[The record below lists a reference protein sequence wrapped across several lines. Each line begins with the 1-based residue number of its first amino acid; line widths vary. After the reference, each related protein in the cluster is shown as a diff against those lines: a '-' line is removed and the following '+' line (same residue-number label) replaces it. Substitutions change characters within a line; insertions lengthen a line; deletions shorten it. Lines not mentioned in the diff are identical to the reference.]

1 MRHLLC
7 LKSLLQ
13 VAIKRHGLAGPARWL
28 LSCVLISLLALWQA
42 PALAE
47 PLASGQ
53 DPRDRISERA
63 WLDDPS
69 NSLGPEQVR
78 SMTWTPYSG
87 PLRRGFVNST
97 TWLRLK
103 IEPAPESQSSHP
115 DRQSRLVLR
124 ILPGHLDE
132 IALFDPRLA
141 GQPPPLAGDRQ
152 DIRQAEY
159 RSFNQNLVLAAP
171 SEPIEVLL
179 RLRTTGNHGIHV
191 EALGWDDLQ
200 DIERQ
205 QQVLIGA
212 VLAFLLTILGWAVS
226 AWWEQRDRVIGAFI
240 VQQLVS
246 IVFTLSLLGVFRAY
260 LPGWLSPQTIDL
272 ITSTMFPITAA
283 TVLWFHWHFM
293 REFKPPA
300 LGLRCVKWLAAATPL
315 ILLLM
320 WAGLMRLA
328 LALTMLV
335 TVLTPLL
342 LLLLAFFTGKP
353 APGEQPRLT
362 RRQLIAVYGLTLAIL
377 WNATLPAFGWLPS
390 PPWTMYSAI
399 AYGVVS
405 AMIFFTALRA
415 RVRAAETSR
424 QEAQLHLAVTEQ
436 GMRQEQEMRLEQ
448 EQFMTMLTHELTN
461 ALATAHLAIGSLAA
475 TSPMRGRGYRAIQ
488 GMRDIIHRC
497 SLNGALESNESAP
510 QRALVN
516 VQTLLQDLH
525 KQMPGDA
532 HIVLS
537 ADADLPECAT
547 DRQLLEVILSNL
559 LDNALKYR
567 AQASVIEVSVQA
579 QARGPLVGL
588 EVSVINTPCDAGRP
602 DPELVFK
609 KYWRGPGATRFAGS
623 GLGLYL
629 SAQIAQRLG
638 GELRYQTQNAK
649 VRFELWL
656 PI

>member
-1 MRHLLC
+1 MRHVLRLLG
-7 LKSLLQ
+7 LVQ
-13 VAIKRHGLAGPARWL
+13 VAIKRHGLAEPARWL
-28 LSCVLISLLALWQA
+28 ARCGLIGFLVLWQG

-47 PLASGQ
+47 LLDVARDQ
-53 DPRDRISERA
+53 RDRISERA

-78 SMTWTPYSG
+78 SMTWIPYSG
-87 PLRRGFVNST
+87 PLRRGFLTST

-103 IEPAPESQSSHP
+103 IEPATRSERMHP

-132 IALFDPRLA
+132 IALFDPRLP
-141 GQPPPLAGDRQ
+141 GQPPQLAGDRQ
-152 DIRQAEY
+152 DSRQADY
-159 RSFNQNLVLAAP
+159 QSFNQNLVVAAP
-171 SEPIEVLL
+171 TEPIEILL
-179 RLRTTGNHGIHV
+179 RLRTTSNHGIHV
-191 EALGWDDLQ
+191 EALGWDDLE

-226 AWWEQRDRVIGAFI
+226 AWWEQHDRVIGAFI

-246 IVFTLSLLGVFRAY
+246 IIFTLSLLGFFRVY
-260 LPGWLSPQTIDL
+260 LSSWLTAPMIDL
-272 ITSTMFPITAA
+272 ITSAMFPITAA
-283 TVLWFHWHFM
+283 TVLWFHWHFL
-293 REFKPPA
+293 REFKLPA
-300 LGLRCVKWLAAATPL
+300 LGMRCVKWLAVATPL

-320 WAGLMRLA
+320 LAGLMRQA

-342 LLLLAFFTGKP
+342 LLLLACFAGKP
-353 APGEQPRLT
+353 APGAQPSLSRH
-362 RRQLIAVYGLTLAIL
+362 QLIAVYGLTLAIL

-399 AYGVVS
+399 TYGVVS
-405 AMIFFTALRA
+405 AMILFTALRA
-415 RVRAAETSR
+415 RARAAETSR
-424 QEAQLHLAVTEQ
+424 QEVQLQLAVTEQ
-436 GMRQEQEMRLEQ
+436 RMCQEQDMRREQ

-461 ALATAHLAIGSLAA
+461 ALATAQLAIGSLTPA
-475 TSPMRGRGYRAIQ
+475 SPMRGRGYRAIQ
-488 GMRDIIHRC
+488 GMRDIIRRC
-497 SLNGALESNESAP
+497 SLNGAFEANTAVP
-510 QRALVN
+510 QRALIKVRD
-516 VQTLLQDLH
+516 LLQELSL
-525 KQMPGDA
+525 QLPADA

-537 ADADLPECAT
+537 TDADLPDCAT
-547 DRQLLEVILSNL
+547 DRQLLEVVLGNL

-567 AQASVIEVSVQA
+567 AEASVIEVSAQA
-579 QARGPLVGL
+579 QRRGPLAGL
-588 EVSVINTPCDAGRP
+588 QMSVSNTPGDAGRP

-638 GELRYQTQNAK
+638 GELRYQPQNSQ
-649 VRFELWL
+649 VRFDLWL
-656 PI
+656 PV

>member
-7 LKSLLQ
+7 LLSLLQ
-13 VAIKRHGLAGPARWL
+13 VAIKRHGLAGQVRWL
-28 LSCVLISLLALWQA
+28 ACCGLIGLLVLWQGLALAQTQD
-42 PALAE
+42 LARD
-47 PLASGQ
+47 Q
-53 DPRDRISERA
+53 RDRISERA

-69 NSLGPEQVR
+69 HSLGPEQVR
-78 SMTWTPYSG
+78 SMSWTPYSG
-87 PLRRGFVNST
+87 PLRRGFVTST

-103 IEPAPESQSSHP
+103 IEPAPTSEGPHP
-115 DRQSRLVLR
+115 DPQSRLVLR

-132 IALFDPRLA
+132 IALFDPRLP
-141 GQPPPLAGDRQ
+141 GQPSQLAGDRQ

-159 RSFNQNLVLAAP
+159 QSFNQNLVLAAHP
-171 SEPIEVLL
+171 EPIEVLL

-191 EALGWDDLQ
+191 EALSWDDLV

-212 VLAFLLTILGWAVS
+212 VLAFLLIILGWAVS
-226 AWWEQRDRVIGAFI
+226 AWWDQRDRVIGAFI

-246 IVFTLSLLGVFRAY
+246 IVFTLSLLGFFRVY
-260 LPGWLSPQTIDL
+260 LSSWLNAQAIDL
-272 ITSTMFPITAA
+272 ITSAMFPITAA
-283 TVLWFHWHFM
+283 TVLWFHWHFL

-315 ILLLM
+315 ILLMML
-320 WAGLMRLA
+320 AGLMRQA
-328 LALTMLV
+328 LALTMII
-335 TVLTPLL
+335 TVLTPPLL
-342 LLLLAFFTGKP
+342 LLLACFTGQP
-353 APGEQPRLT
+353 APGEQPRLS
-362 RRQLIAVYGLTLAIL
+362 RRQLIVVYGLTLAIL

-405 AMIFFTALRA
+405 AMILFTALRA
-415 RVRAAETSR
+415 RARAAETSR
-424 QEAQLHLAVTEQ
+424 QEVQLQLAVTEQ
-436 GMRQEQEMRLEQ
+436 GMRQEQEMRREQ

-461 ALATAHLAIGSLAA
+461 ALATAQLAIGSLAA

-488 GMRDIIHRC
+488 GMRDIIRRC
-497 SLNGALESNESAP
+497 SLNGAFESNESAP
-510 QRALVN
+510 QRAQVN

-525 KQMPGDA
+525 MQMPGNA

-537 ADADLPECAT
+537 ADPDLPECAT

-567 AQASVIEVSVQA
+567 AQASVIEVSAQA
-579 QARGPLVGL
+579 QPRGALAGL
-588 EVSVINTPCDAGRP
+588 QVSVSNTSGDAGRP

-638 GELRYQTQNAK
+638 GELRYQAQHSQ

-656 PI
+656 PV

>member
-1 MRHLLC
+1 MPLLEGLRLTIRAHTSLVLSQMLARCC
-7 LKSLLQ
+7 LM
-13 VAIKRHGLAGPARWL
+13 GLA
-28 LSCVLISLLALWQA
+28 ALWQA

-47 PLASGQ
+47 PLASGH

-69 NSLGPEQVR
+69 NSLGPEQVAAMR
-78 SMTWTPYSG
+78 WTPYSG
-87 PLRRGFVNST
+87 PLRRGFVAST

-103 IEPAPESQSSHP
+103 IEPAPDSQGSHP
-115 DRQSRLVLR
+115 DRQSLLVLR

-141 GQPPPLAGDRQ
+141 GQPPQLAGDRQ

-171 SEPIEVLL
+171 SEPMEVLL
-179 RLRTTGNHGIHV
+179 RLRTSGNHGIHV
-191 EALGWDDLQ
+191 EALGWDDLE

-246 IVFTLSLLGVFRAY
+246 IIFTLSLLGVFRAY
-260 LPGWLSPQTIDL
+260 LPGWLDAQTIDL

-283 TVLWFHWHFM
+283 TVLWFHWHFL

-320 WAGLMRLA
+320 WAGLMRQA

-353 APGEQPRLT
+353 APNQQPRLS

-390 PPWTMYSAI
+390 PP
-399 AYGVVS
+399 
-405 AMIFFTALRA
+405 
-415 RVRAAETSR
+415 
-424 QEAQLHLAVTEQ
+424 
-436 GMRQEQEMRLEQ
+436 
-448 EQFMTMLTHELTN
+448 
-461 ALATAHLAIGSLAA
+461 
-475 TSPMRGRGYRAIQ
+475 
-488 GMRDIIHRC
+488 
-497 SLNGALESNESAP
+497 
-510 QRALVN
+510 
-516 VQTLLQDLH
+516 
-525 KQMPGDA
+525 
-532 HIVLS
+532 
-537 ADADLPECAT
+537 
-547 DRQLLEVILSNL
+547 
-559 LDNALKYR
+559 
-567 AQASVIEVSVQA
+567 
-579 QARGPLVGL
+579 
-588 EVSVINTPCDAGRP
+588 
-602 DPELVFK
+602 
-609 KYWRGPGATRFAGS
+609 
-623 GLGLYL
+623 
-629 SAQIAQRLG
+629 
-638 GELRYQTQNAK
+638 
-649 VRFELWL
+649 
-656 PI
+656 